1 MLNDK
6 YLTQWIEWFLTLL
19 RYRPSPI
26 LNRNKSALH
35 GQDEYFACQSDSTFG
50 MGVANL

>member
-6 YLTQWIEWFLTLL
+6 YLTQRIEWFLTLL

-35 GQDEYFACQSDSTFG
+35 GQDEYFACQSDFTFG